1 MTQKVNLFSA
11 GSIATRYSEWKN
23 LTNDTEVLSTV
34 SGMPLDICD
43 EEFSFENKPIEMKFS
58 SKEESF
64 LIKEIEK
71 LLGKAVIRESLH
83 EEGEF
88 ISPIFLVPKPP
99 DSFRLILNLKKLNEF
114 VPCVHFKMETIN
126 SILTMITPGCY
137 MAKID
142 IKDAYYSIPILPEH
156 QKYLKFFFRGKLYQF
171 TCLPN
176 GLSSGPRK
184 FTKLLKPT
192 LSFLRKLLIAIAAYI
207 DDLFTCSS
215 SFKKCEF
222 NVKRCVEVLDSLR
235 FIVHPEKSV
244 FVPTKCI
251 EYLGFIINS
260 ENMTISLS
268 DRKKGKD

>member
-71 LLGKAVIRESLH
+71 LLGKGVIRESLH

-99 DSFRLILNLKKLNEF
+99 DSFRLILNLKKFNKF
-114 VPCVHFKMETIN
+114 VPYVHFKMETIN

-142 IKDAYYSIPILPEH
+142 IKDAYYSIPILSEH
-156 QKYLKFFFRGKLYQF
+156 QKY
-171 TCLPN
+171 
-176 GLSSGPRK
+176 
-184 FTKLLKPT
+184 
-192 LSFLRKLLIAIAAYI
+192 
-207 DDLFTCSS
+207 
-215 SFKKCEF
+215 
-222 NVKRCVEVLDSLR
+222 
-235 FIVHPEKSV
+235 
-244 FVPTKCI
+244 
-251 EYLGFIINS
+251 
-260 ENMTISLS
+260 
-268 DRKKGKD
+268 

>member
-1 MTQKVNLFSA
+1 
-11 GSIATRYSEWKN
+11 
-23 LTNDTEVLSTV
+23 
-34 SGMPLDICD
+34 MPLDICG
-43 EEFSFENKPIEMKFS
+43 EEFSFENKSIEMKFS
-58 SKEESF
+58 TKEESF

-71 LLGKAVIRESLH
+71 LLGKGVIRESLH

-88 ISPIFLVPKPP
+88 ISPIFLIPKPP

-114 VPCVHFKMETIN
+114 VPYVHFKMETIN
-126 SILTMITPGCY
+126 SILTMTTPGCY
-137 MAKID
+137 MTKID

-184 FTKLLKPT
+184 FTKLLKPP
-192 LSFLRKLLIAIAAYI
+192 LCFLRKSLIAIAVYI
-207 DDLFTCSS
+207 DDLFTGSS

-222 NVKRCVEVLDSLR
+222 NVKRCAEVLDSLG

-251 EYLGFIINS
+251 EYL
-260 ENMTISLS
+260 SL
-268 DRKKGKD
+268 